1 MQESLAFP
9 QSLTEKYR
17 PQTIAGFAGIE
28 QAKKMMSKLRDNP
41 FPSAWLFL
49 GPSGTGKTT
58 MALALAAEL
67 KAEVHHIPSQECN
80 VENVSYVM
88 RLCQYVPW
96 SGGFHLVLVDEAD
109 QMSNAAQLAFLSR
122 LDSTAFP
129 PSTIF
134 IFTCNS
140 TDRFESRF
148 ISRCRLIEFSSY
160 GLSAPLVALL
170 ERVWQAE
177 GGNGN
182 CPNLARLVKES
193 NNNARESL
201 LKLELHLLAS

>member
-1 MQESLAFP
+1 MAMQESLAFP

-96 SGGFHLVLVDEAD
+96 SGGFHLVLGGEGD

-140 TDRFESRF
+140 
-148 ISRCRLIEFSSY
+148 
-160 GLSAPLVALL
+160 
-170 ERVWQAE
+170 
-177 GGNGN
+177 
-182 CPNLARLVKES
+182 
-193 NNNARESL
+193 
-201 LKLELHLLAS
+201 